1 MNSYFNYGGS
11 GAEGTGGGGGMVVHC
26 FPGLLGTPPES
37 LLPVT
42 WGGSC
47 WKCLCSCLRR
57 RGDWGGG
64 KQLSEI
70 LDLSQHSSIIY
81 PLPPT
86 LIEDIATILE
96 TLKSFRSGCMK
107 PRLPPHLEM
116 FFCLLVPPHVLIVR
130 FPPLSLEGEGSEEG
144 VAKRM

>member
-1 MNSYFNYGGS
+1 MGLAGS
-11 GAEGTGGGGGMVVHC
+11 ASAPAGEGEGTGVG
-26 FPGLLGTPPES
+26 E
-37 LLPVT
+37 
-42 WGGSC
+42 
-47 WKCLCSCLRR
+47 
-57 RGDWGGG
+57 

-86 LIEDIATILE
+86 LIEDIAKILE

-116 FFCLLVPPHVLIVR
+116 FSCLLVPPHVLIVR
-130 FPPLSLEGEGSEEG
+130 FPPLSLEGGRVRG
-144 VAKRM
+144 GCG